1 MGRRDLIRRE
11 RAKLAAAEP
20 RTTMELGP
28 EAPLPAWLGT
38 ATTFVPR
45 SQSTRARSTRN
56 AATATP
62 GPVRRTTQLTK
73 SGYSGTGG
81 RLARRPFESE
91 SLRELVRR
99 RDEARSSVR
108 SLDVEIAVEVE
119 RARAAGALWTDIA
132 ACLAITRQ
140 GARQRYGPGGTHAR
154 PVRSGSTDRW

>member
-20 RTTMELGP
+20 RTTTELGP

-45 SQSTRARSTRN
+45 SQSTRARSIRD

-62 GPVRRTTQLTK
+62 RPVRRTTRLTR
-73 SGYSGTGG
+73 SGYGGTGG
-81 RLARRPFESE
+81 RLTRRPFESE

-99 RDEARSSVR
+99 RDEARLTVR
-108 SLDVEIAVEVE
+108 SLDGEIADEVE
-119 RARAAGALWTDIA
+119 RARAAGAVWTDIA
-132 ACLAITRQ
+132 ACLATTRQ

-154 PVRSGSTDRW
+154 PVRSWSTDRW